1 MTGIE
6 VVGLLFATAGFI
18 KLIVDVGGKVSQR
31 VTELEDADT
40 IIDHLSDFGVDSSRK
55 TLQLQLELGRSI
67 CNDPSV
73 DDGVKAVLDKT
84 FIEIQK
90 TLNTASDQVESAL
103 AARKKMHKY
112 FVRRQNKQNLEASV
126 SQLKKLARTFKD
138 TVYLFH
144 TERRSHSAMFLSKN
158 IFQAFGKPIVQIA
171 DNICLQNCQLSSNIG
186 RLPAQTG
193 RFVLEK
199 RLYTK
204 DSGLSKEELEDSMKD
219 LTKILT
225 SGNRSEGILDVVGY
239 ADDSKAEC
247 FNLVFVI
254 PKHLDFQGTL
264 RTMLSDYSRVPP
276 LEVRLSFCTQLAE
289 SVLHVHKLGLV
300 HKNIDP
306 RSIMIMKATDLPN
319 ENQIG
324 TAPFAFLLNWHLVRR
339 ASDATNRT
347 GQNLWWKGI
356 YCHPKRQ
363 MEFAEEEYNM
373 GHDIYSLGVCM
384 LEVLNW
390 KPLVIFDGER
400 PEVSSAFKE
409 EAKSLGI
416 LAKNQLR
423 MHNRGLKSESEL
435 CTADPFGV
443 QEILQS
449 LARQQL
455 PPVTGSR
462 LSKLVVSCLS
472 ALEGGFADLSFDQD
486 SRVETG
492 MNFMCS
498 VKMTLAEISI

>member
-1 MTGIE
+1 MAGIE
-6 VVGLLFATAGFI
+6 VVGLIFATAGFI
-18 KLIVDVGGKVSQR
+18 QLIVDVGGKISQR
-31 VTELEDADT
+31 VTELEDADR
-40 IIDHLSDFGVDSSRK
+40 IIDHLSDFEVESSRK

-73 DDGVKAVLDKT
+73 DDGAKAVLDET

-90 TLNTASDQVESAL
+90 TLNIARDQVKSAL
-103 AARKKMHKY
+103 AARKKLHKY
-112 FVRRQNKQNLEASV
+112 FVRGQNKQNLEASV
-126 SQLKKLARTFKD
+126 SQLKRLTRTFKD
-138 TVYLFH
+138 TVDLVR
-144 TERRSHSAMFLSKN
+144 TERSSHSAMFLSKN

-171 DNICLQNCQLSSNIG
+171 DNISLQDCQLSSNIG
-186 RLPAQTG
+186 RIAAQTG

-204 DSGLSKEELEDSMKD
+204 DSGLCKEELEDSMKD

-225 SGNRSEGILDVVGY
+225 SSNRSEGILDVVGY

-264 RTMLSDYSRVPP
+264 QTMLSDCSQVPP
-276 LEVRLSFCTQLAE
+276 LEVRLSICTQLAE

-300 HKNIDP
+300 HKNINP
-306 RSIMIMKATDLPN
+306 MSIMLMKSTDLPN
-319 ENQIG
+319 GNQIG
-324 TAPFAFLLNWHLVRR
+324 TGPFAFLLNWHLVRR

-347 GQNLWWKGI
+347 GQHLWWKGI

-363 MEFAEEEYNM
+363 MELAEEEYNM
-373 GHDIYSLGVCM
+373 GHDIYSLGICM

-390 KPLVIFDGER
+390 KPLVIFDGET
-400 PEVSSAFKE
+400 PEVSSTFKE
-409 EAKSLGI
+409 QAKDLGI
-416 LAKNQLR
+416 LGKNQIK
-423 MHNRGLKSESEL
+423 MHNRGLKSESEM

-449 LARQQL
+449 LARKEL

-462 LSKLVVSCLS
+462 LSRLVVSCLS
-472 ALEGGFADLSFDQD
+472 ALEGGFLNFSFNRD

-498 VKMTLAEISI
+498 VKMTLAQISI